1 MSGAGSFNFNSTA
14 KELFG
19 FRAGVM
25 EAKEK
30 EGHLHRGKYTVTA
43 NEAKGKLLLLKE
55 DGMVHLQ
62 WKNISNNSSIDKDI
76 IIMPND
82 SKVTRVNTG
91 IDKDR
96 VYLWQFTDASSART
110 SSSPSENNRLFFYM
124 QYGHDNDRDKEN
136 IRKLNA
142 FLTNPDGD
150 GSDPV
155 NNQAPLVP
163 NLESLAI
170 NNSTGGQ
177 NTSTTG
183 GLTSEDLQRAM
194 MGLLSDGALS
204 GGAPS
209 SDRMQVPL
217 QEVVTPE
224 VVSSSG
230 ILDDPVIVNEL
241 IPLLAEGQQ
250 SVENIEATLHSPQLR
265 SAFASLTAAL
275 QSDNFN
281 SVLANFG
288 LDPAHGAEHLARGD
302 TIGAFLASLYALEQ
316 QRSSTTDNG
325 DENTSNLGPDSPDEH

>member
-1 MSGAGSFNFNSTA
+1 
-14 KELFG
+14 
-19 FRAGVM
+19 M
-25 EAKEK
+25 EAKER

-43 NEAKGKLLLLKE
+43 NEAKGKLLLIKD

-76 IIMPND
+76 IVMPNV

-91 IDKDR
+91 TEKDR
-96 VYLWQFTDASSART
+96 VYLWQFSD
-110 SSSPSENNRLFFYM
+110 SSSTNSSSSENSRLFFYM

-142 FLTNPDGD
+142 YLVNPDGD

-155 NNQAPLVP
+155 STPAPLVP
-163 NLESLAI
+163 NLDSLGINA
-170 NNSTGGQ
+170 NNSGSSNN
-177 NTSTTG
+177 NTSTSG
-183 GLTSEDLQRAM
+183 GALTSEDLQRAM
-194 MGLLSDGALS
+194 MGLLS
-204 GGAPS
+204 GGPTT
-209 SDRMQVPL
+209 DRIQVPL

-250 SVENIEATLHSPQLR
+250 SAENIEATLHSPQLR

-316 QRSSTTDNG
+316 QPSGSDSNQEEKKDGDSKDN
-325 DENTSNLGPDSPDEH
+325 

>member
-1 MSGAGSFNFNSTA
+1 MSGSGSFNFNSTA
-14 KELFG
+14 KELCG

-25 EAKEK
+25 EAKER

-43 NEAKGKLLLLKE
+43 NEAKGKLLLIKD

-62 WKNISNNSSIDKDI
+62 WKNISKNSTIDKDI
-76 IIMPND
+76 IVMPNV

-91 IDKDR
+91 VEKDR
-96 VYLWQFTDASSART
+96 VYLWQFSDASS
-110 SSSPSENNRLFFYM
+110 SSSSAENSRLFFYM

-136 IRKLNA
+136 IRKMNA
-142 FLTNPDGD
+142 YLANPDGD

-155 NNQAPLVP
+155 STPPPLVP
-163 NLESLAI
+163 NLDSLAQ
-170 NNSTGGQ
+170 NTTTGSTTASSSTGG
-177 NTSTTG
+177 G

-194 MGLLSDGALS
+194 MGLMS
-204 GGAPS
+204 GGGGGNQA
-209 SDRMQVPL
+209 DRIQVPL
-217 QEVVTPE
+217 QGVVTPD

-250 SVENIEATLHSPQLR
+250 SVENIETTLHSAQLR
-265 SAFASLTAAL
+265 SAYASLTAAL

-288 LDPAHGAEHLARGD
+288 LDPAHGAEQLARGD
-302 TIGAFLASLYALEQ
+302 CIGAFLASLYALEQ
-316 QRSSTTDNG
+316 QPSSNNDTTEEGKNQG
-325 DENTSNLGPDSPDEH
+325 DGGDDSMRD